1 MTTQSAAT
9 VASRSA
15 ATWLALAWARART
28 TSPGEVSGPSAAIT
42 ASSSTPETTT
52 SGSTPACR
60 STVSRPGEADPSTML
75 VMRHSSIPAPPASSS
90 CRGGSCGSSPHV
102 EPFQQG
108 DLLPAEGRVAKF
120 VDGQAPA
127 GLLLLRGLTSA
138 AGGAAE
144 NRDQRGQLL
153 VGRVALEHLDV
164 RPVRVRRFGR
174 RSLRLFFAAR
184 GRIVRAT
191 PVAYCVRSARSTHSG
206 MFPCFFGGI

>member
-9 VASRSA
+9 VASRLA
-15 ATWLALAWARART
+15 ATWSALAWARART
-28 TSPGEVSGPSAAIT
+28 TSPGEVSGPSAAMT

-60 STVSRPGEADPSTML
+60 STVSRPGEADPSTMR
-75 VMRHSSIPAPPASSS
+75 VMRHASIPAPPASSS
-90 CRGGSCGSSPHV
+90 CRGGSSPHV

-127 GLLLLRGLTSA
+127 GLLRLRGLTSA

-174 RSLRLFFAAR
+174 SSLHLFFAAR
-184 GRIVRAT
+184 GRINRAT
-191 PVAYCVRSARSTHSG
+191 PVAYRS
-206 MFPCFFGGI
+206 